1 MRANLLITFGYSL
14 ALAKPSYSKQNHPV
28 FCISELKAYLSNHFL
43 KTVDNLVKNSKHL
56 KVHMPSVKKYVI
68 PDDIKCNL
76 CGKIIKVRP
85 CSIGVLRTKMV
96 KKRKVFTLVTI
107 SQNLG
112 IILNLIWFF

>member
-1 MRANLLITFGYSL
+1 
-14 ALAKPSYSKQNHPV
+14 
-28 FCISELKAYLSNHFL
+28 
-43 KTVDNLVKNSKHL
+43 
-56 KVHMPSVKKYVI
+56 MPSVKKYVI

-85 CSIGVLRTKMV
+85 CSIGVLRTMTV
-96 KKRKVFTLVTI
+96 KKRKLFTLVSI